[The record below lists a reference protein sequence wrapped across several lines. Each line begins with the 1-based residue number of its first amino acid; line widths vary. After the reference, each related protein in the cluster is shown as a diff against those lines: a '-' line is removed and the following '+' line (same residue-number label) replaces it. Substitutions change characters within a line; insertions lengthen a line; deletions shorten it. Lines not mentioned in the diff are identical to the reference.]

1 MDFFSNFLGSI
12 FGGGG
17 SISGSASG
25 GADAYKGDG
34 PMGIG
39 EFLKGVAQAYKIEN
53 EKTNETVLRLRDAD
67 KIKLDTALDHALN
80 HFVQSQYEKS
90 NAITDA
96 RAARDNAF
104 HTYADEYLPTLY
116 GKMCSSGIFNST
128 AAQLLANDAY
138 ARTVVKAEE
147 LELTNIKDYASIH
160 AREGDL
166 VQAIFGR
173 LIDAYT
179 QSNRDRHFETKPDI
193 GQFGEDAAAYMVFM
207 GVMQLFSKRTY
218 FADSAGSS
226 GNNGGLWDWLPP
238 AGTVL

>member
-17 SISGSASG
+17 SISGSAGG

-96 RAARDNAF
+96 RAASDNSF
-104 HTYADEYLPTLY
+104 HKVIEDLSE
-116 GKMCSSGIFNST
+116 SQI
-128 AAQLLANDAY
+128 QQ
-138 ARTVVKAEE
+138 E
-147 LELTNIKDYASIH
+147 LEKICRKYFNNVNIHRSRDDLSKDVIWT
-160 AREGDL
+160 AREVSIIL
-166 VQAIFGR
+166 YKI
-173 LIDAYT
+173 L
-179 QSNRDRHFETKPDI
+179 NTK
-193 GQFGEDAAAYMVFM
+193 
-207 GVMQLFSKRTY
+207 
-218 FADSAGSS
+218 
-226 GNNGGLWDWLPP
+226 
-238 AGTVL
+238 